1 MRRKIV
7 LAITIIV
14 CFLLQCT
21 VFKALAIASIS
32 PNLLIVVV
40 ASFGFMRGKKEG
52 LFVGFFSGLLLD
64 VMFGSVIGF
73 YALIYMYVGFFS
85 GYTFRIYYD
94 DDIKVP
100 IVLTVIMDTFYN
112 LAVYGLQF
120 LLRGRLGLGTY
131 FTRIIVPEVFYTVFL
146 TVIVYRIFHYINY
159 HFMSATRKESESIW
173 VLK

>member
-73 YALIYMYVGFFS
+73 YALIYMYIGYMNGFFK
-85 GYTFRIYYD
+85 RIFFPD
-94 DDIKVP
+94 EEKLPLALNAVSD
-100 IVLTVIMDTFYN
+100 FFCN
-112 LAVYGLQF
+112 LLIYFSLF
-120 LLRGRLGLGTY
+120 WFRGRFSFGYYLFHTILPELVYTMIVSVLLY
-131 FTRIIVPEVFYTVFL
+131 FILLKVNEKLEAIER
-146 TVIVYRIFHYINY
+146 R
-159 HFMSATRKESESIW
+159 SAAKFG
-173 VLK
+173 

>member
-73 YALIYMYVGFFS
+73 YALIYMYIGYMNGFFK
-85 GYTFRIYYD
+85 RIFFPD
-94 DDIKVP
+94 EVKLPLALIAVSD
-100 IVLTVIMDTFYN
+100 FFCN
-112 LAVYGLQF
+112 LLIYFSLF
-120 LLRGRLGLGTY
+120 WFRGRFSFGYYPVSYTHLDVYKRQVQRHGYWFCQSNTGGNAGGTA
-131 FTRIIVPEVFYTVFL
+131 L
-146 TVIVYRIFHYINY
+146 
-159 HFMSATRKESESIW
+159 SD
-173 VLK
+173 